1 LLLIARLEE
10 VFLSGKYKSIN
21 DLDEKDFR
29 RNISRFQGENWEKNM
44 LLVNELN
51 KIAQEKGCPIS
62 QIAIAWVLQNEGM
75 VTIPGTKSVKYL
87 LENLGSENVELTDED
102 NLKIREILK
111 TFPVVGDRNTPEG
124 MTKLDL

>member
-1 LLLIARLEE
+1 MIWMRKILEE
-10 VFLSGKYKSIN
+10 IY
-21 DLDEKDFR
+21 LDSKER
-29 RNISRFQGENWEKNM
+29 IGRKNM